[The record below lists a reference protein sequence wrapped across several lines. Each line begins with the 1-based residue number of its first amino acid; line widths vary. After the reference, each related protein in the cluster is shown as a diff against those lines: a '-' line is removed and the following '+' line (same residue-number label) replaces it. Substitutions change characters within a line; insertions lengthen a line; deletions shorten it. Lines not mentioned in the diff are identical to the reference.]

1 MDNFKEDEKLEE
13 LLGSVVDRDDRFLSV
28 AFMVADDNGIR
39 EELAAYLSSGA
50 RSQEEVWL
58 EIASLCQLKVYKLKN
73 GSSLIYPQ
81 VKTVRFCV
89 DVRRGAIGSGSLK
102 HLSSTEAC
110 IIVHLDCEDPC
121 AWEPIFDYL
130 EADDVNSHYESAFV
144 LVADDGTP
152 DKDICLT
159 RGYTPSIGK
168 DKGGLRRCLGAR
180 VVYDEV
186 LSKKL

>member
-89 DVRRGAIGSGSLK
+89 DVRRGGQ
-102 HLSSTEAC
+102 
-110 IIVHLDCEDPC
+110 
-121 AWEPIFDYL
+121 
-130 EADDVNSHYESAFV
+130 
-144 LVADDGTP
+144 
-152 DKDICLT
+152 
-159 RGYTPSIGK
+159 
-168 DKGGLRRCLGAR
+168 LGVGR
-180 VVYDEV
+180 
-186 LSKKL
+186 